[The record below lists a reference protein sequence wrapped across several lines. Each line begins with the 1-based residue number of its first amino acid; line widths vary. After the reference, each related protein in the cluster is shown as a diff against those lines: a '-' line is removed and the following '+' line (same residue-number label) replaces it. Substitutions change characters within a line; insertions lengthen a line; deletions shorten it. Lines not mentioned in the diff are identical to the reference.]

1 MREQGQNRPGVENEH
16 FNIWVPN
23 IFQDTCCWVAQS
35 HLPLCNPVDCS
46 NARPLCPSPF
56 SEVCPSSCPLHW
68 WCYPAISS
76 SDVLFSCPQSFP
88 ASGTFLSQL
97 FSSYGQNTGVSA
109 SASVLPTSIQGW
121 FLLRLTGLISL
132 LFKGLR
138 RLMQHHSSKAS
149 ILRCSAYFMIWLI
162 TILDHCEDHRLDYT
176 DLVGRVM
183 SLLFNTLS
191 RFVIA
196 FLPKSK
202 TSSDF
207 IATVT
212 ILSDFRAQEEEICSK
227 TLPGEKCEVGTVTFS
242 S

>member
-97 FSSYGQNTGVSA
+97 FSSYGQKTGVSA

-132 LFKGLR
+132 PSKGLSGVF
-138 RLMQHHSSKAS
+138 SS
-149 ILRCSAYFMIWLI
+149 
-162 TILDHCEDHRLDYT
+162 TIVQRHQFF
-176 DLVGRVM
+176 
-183 SLLFNTLS
+183 S
-191 RFVIA
+191 
-196 FLPKSK
+196 
-202 TSSDF
+202 
-207 IATVT
+207 
-212 ILSDFRAQEEEICSK
+212 
-227 TLPGEKCEVGTVTFS
+227 TLPSLWSHSYNHMWPLGRT
-242 S
+242 